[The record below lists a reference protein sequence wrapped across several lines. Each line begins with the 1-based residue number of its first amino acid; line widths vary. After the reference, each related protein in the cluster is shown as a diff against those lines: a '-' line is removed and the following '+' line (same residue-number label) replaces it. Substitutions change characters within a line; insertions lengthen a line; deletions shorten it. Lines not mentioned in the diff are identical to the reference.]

1 MDAAQKSKL
10 RRAQHAS
17 KSKTNQK
24 SSRPRG
30 RPPRATFCDDDVEAI
45 GYLQGNIQSL
55 DEKIRDLNQLVLS
68 ELAIRR
74 KINQAEDAAAA
85 ASSSRAMITPAA
97 SPSSSSDCTDDGQE
111 KDLPQLA
118 PLIITDSSLRTA
130 DAPIKAALVEKFVD
144 SYGSPKESDS
154 EEKFW
159 IHEGRPW
166 VLWRCGA
173 EQCASSELLQSA
185 YLAVSAAYAGLVYQD
200 QRLIRAGAQSY
211 AYVLRSLQKALSDP
225 EAGKSDAVL
234 MTVGLCMNYEGR
246 LSREAKT
253 GYTVHVAGVLR
264 LFEYRGPE
272 LHRSGLAHYFFVD
285 ARLYCTWCAIR
296 ARRPTFLAKKEW
308 KTIPWSLGTTGKDMM
323 QYLFD
328 EMLEIPNMLWHVD
341 QCRGL
346 KEKSKKVEIYAK
358 ACTIAATVKAN
369 LERWKSTWLDP
380 VIWRKPHEKNLRQ
393 MDPTLPVFRYPN
405 PENPDEIVEPPDMVY
420 PNGALLAAVMNYHA
434 ALLMVNDAIRELED
448 RTEDA
453 ASVASAHEICRSMNY
468 FLVNLPASMLGRVAQ
483 ACVVAYDLYPE
494 GGIERDYM
502 AKAYDALV
510 GGTWRC
516 FDDFLQEFSIL
527 RRHP

>member
-17 KSKTNQK
+17 KSKTSQK

-30 RPPRATFCDDDVEAI
+30 RPPRNTFCDDDVEAI
-45 GYLQGNIQSL
+45 HYLQGNIQSL
-55 DEKIRDLNQLVLS
+55 DDKIRDLNQLVLS

-74 KINQAEDAAAA
+74 KLNQAEDA
-85 ASSSRAMITPAA
+85 ASSSRAMITPAP
-97 SPSSSSDCTDDGQE
+97 SPETESDSTEDEPE
-111 KDLPQLA
+111 KDFSKLDP
-118 PLIITDSSLRTA
+118 IVITDSSLRTA
-130 DAPIKAALVEKFVD
+130 DVPIKAALVEKFVD
-144 SYGSPKESDS
+144 SYGPPKESDS
-154 EEKFW
+154 ESKFW

-166 VLWRCGA
+166 VLWRVGA

-185 YLAVSAAYAGLVYQD
+185 YLAVSAAYAGLIYQD
-200 QRLIRAGAQSY
+200 KRLIRAGAQSY
-211 AYVLRSLQKALSDP
+211 AYVLRSLQKALNYP

-246 LSREAKT
+246 LSRDAKA

-308 KTIPWSLGTTGKDMM
+308 KTVPWTLGTTSKDMM

-328 EMLEIPNMLWHVD
+328 DMLEIPNMLWYVD

-346 KEKSKKVEIYAK
+346 KEKSTKVELYDK
-358 ACTIAATVKAN
+358 ACSIAAKVKAG

-405 PENPDEIVEPPDMVY
+405 PENPDEILEPPDMVY

-434 ALLMVNDAIRELED
+434 ALLIVNDAIRELEG

-510 GGTWRC
+510 GGTWRR
-516 FDDFLQEFSIL
+516 FEDFLDEFSIL
-527 RRHP
+527 RRHG